1 MASRSA
7 KMPKMKKTKEHLY
20 NAEGAPEAGEAMD
33 ETPGFKKG
41 GKTHKKHAKRKHG
54 GHVEGEKEKHRADRK
69 PRGHEHHKHG
79 GHVKHHEEKHMEH
92 HKRASGGR
100 TPYTSGHSTSEPS
113 EAGKTNTG
121 HEGQRPG

>member
-41 GKTHKKHAKRKHG
+41 GKVKKHMKRKDG
-54 GHVEGEKEKHRADRK
+54 GHVEGEKEKHRADKK
-69 PRGHEHHKHG
+69 PRGE
-79 GHVKHHEEKHMEH
+79 MH
-92 HKRASGGR
+92 HKRAAGGR
-100 TPYTSGHSTSEPS
+100 TPYTSGHATTDDST
-113 EAGKTNTG
+113 GDKNNG
-121 HEGQRPG
+121 HESERP

>member
-7 KMPKMKKTKEHLY
+7 KKAKTRKTKEHLY

-41 GKTHKKHAKRKHG
+41 GKTHKKHARRKEG
-54 GHVEGEKEKHRADRK
+54 GKVEGEHEKHRADRK
-69 PRGHEHHKHG
+69 PRGHHA
-79 GHVKHHEEKHMEH
+79 KHHGEMHGEH

-100 TPYTSGHSTSEPS
+100 TPYTSGHNPPEPKEAGRTNAGHESQRPS
-113 EAGKTNTG
+113 EA
-121 HEGQRPG
+121 